1 MSCANMTFVFSGF
14 RDDTLKTQ
22 IESQGGKVSATL
34 TKSVTH
40 LIAKKEA
47 KPSKKLEEAKEK
59 DVEIVFLED
68 FLEEHD
74 FKEGEKK
81 PRGRKPKKV
90 SEDGE
95 AKSEPEPEAAEPN
108 IKPESDMAL
117 LCKILVALSTG
128 EDKKSAIAAL
138 DEIKSRLSA

>member
-22 IESQGGKVSATL
+22 IESAGGKVSASF

-40 LIAKKEA
+40 LLAKKEA

-59 DVEIVFLED
+59 GIDIVFLED

-74 FKEGEKK
+74 FKAGDKK
-81 PRGRKPKKV
+81 PRGRKPKA
-90 SEDGE
+90 SEDGDAKAE
-95 AKSEPEPEAAEPN
+95 AKPAPVAEPE
-108 IKPESDMAL
+108 PESDMAL
-117 LCKILVALSTG
+117 LCKVLVALSTG
-128 EDKKSAIAAL
+128 EDKIAAL
-138 DEIKSRLSA
+138 YALDELKSRISP